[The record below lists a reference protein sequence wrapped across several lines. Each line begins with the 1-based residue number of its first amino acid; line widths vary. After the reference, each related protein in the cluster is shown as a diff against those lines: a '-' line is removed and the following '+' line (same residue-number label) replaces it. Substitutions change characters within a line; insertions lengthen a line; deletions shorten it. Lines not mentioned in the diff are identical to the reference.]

1 MDTTE
6 IIFALAIALIYPF
19 FFNKLSNKITKND
32 DLNVYDSCKN
42 IPMFVEN
49 SEQQQKPQK
58 KPMRNGFYLMDYQR
72 DPTPEYKKCQDEV
85 QKKIDD
91 AELHKHLMLIAVALI
106 GIILSSIIQT
116 KSTKFGVGLGGVF
129 TLIIALTMYWHKYN
143 ETARLGILGAS
154 LVMLVYL
161 SVRLYKID
169 SVANI
174 LSFEFGTK

>member
-6 IIFALAIALIYPF
+6 IIFALAIATVYPF
-19 FFNKLSNKITKND
+19 FFNKLANKLTKND
-32 DLNVYDSCKN
+32 ELSTYDTCKD
-42 IPMFVEN
+42 IKMFEDTQ
-49 SEQQQKPQK
+49 EQQPRKRQLT
-58 KPMRNGFYLMDYQR
+58 NNFYVMNNFGGEY
-72 DPTPEYKKCQDEV
+72 TPEYKRCQEET

-91 AELHKHLMLIAVALI
+91 AQLHKHLMLIAISLI